1 MATVKDHFL
10 DLERHRRQLEDNVEK
25 LRKALTHW
33 RMCDT
38 EYEELKEEV
47 EAIPE
52 PLDRADLD
60 RIRDEFEGQVVT
72 QKEVQE
78 IFGESSPKAKA
89 QIVNILSRRIDY
101 VSKNV
106 QTLEKQLE
114 VAEQKYEKA
123 CIVVNPDVRDEDSGL
138 PITDIIEELDDEDN
152 ITSYRLQR
160 PGDVQ
165 PQIREAL
172 EKAGIKEKDWE
183 EMSQKLRAGADETA
197 EIEDTPVEDVGHQQQ
212 QLDETQP
219 TPSTSK
225 PGVGVDAEPEPEK
238 EPETPR
244 PKKGVS
250 FAEDTKSDQPQTTGE
265 DQANVRAAQRLEQ
278 IMREAKEIAASI
290 QDPVIPEDE
299 DEDDAA
305 LRREMLRYGMTDIAP
320 IVAELEI
327 DEGSNSEYSE
337 MEFDDDDDDEE
348 EEDDDDDD
356 AMEDEHGR
364 YKYRVVDDKYRRRMQ
379 ELEAKLGIKSTREIE
394 EEADAEAE
402 GKVPDEGI
410 ARITVQPA
418 PSPSLSPASQ
428 PAKSALKS
436 DIEPVEEV
444 KPEEIKPKK
453 KKGVKFASALDIAPD
468 TPVEPA
474 PSTPSQPKRP
484 LVDPMK
490 GTIVERSSAPQPAA
504 PAPAEPKRASRFK
517 KARTTTTAT
526 TTPADTFTPPGAVAQ
541 TLPSRPKGPADAP
554 ARFLDAD
561 VGEPLTAP
569 SGPEGKTLAPTIVER
584 DTPAEAKEPDAF
596 DANLLHQ
603 EAAVEYH
610 RMRNRMIQKQGGFV
624 REEESAI
631 EYPED
636 EDESGKRV
644 SRFKA
649 ARLARG

>member
-47 EAIPE
+47 ESVPE

-78 IFGESSPKAKA
+78 IFGESSPKTKA

-123 CIVVNPDVRDEDSGL
+123 CIVMNPDVRDEDSGL

-152 ITSYRLQR
+152 IKSYRLQR

-172 EKAGIKEKDWE
+172 EKAGIKEKDLE
-183 EMSQKLRAGADETA
+183 EMSQKLRTGADETA
-197 EIEDTPVEDVGHQQQ
+197 QIEDTPVEDVGHQQQ
-212 QLDETQP
+212 QLDEKQP
-219 TPSTSK
+219 TPSSSK
-225 PGVGVDAEPEPEK
+225 RDVEVDTEPEPEK

-250 FAEDTKSDQPQTTGE
+250 FAEETKSDQPQTTDE

-278 IMREAKEIAASI
+278 IMREAKEIAAPI

-337 MEFDDDDDDEE
+337 AEFDDDDDD

-394 EEADAEAE
+394 DAEAE

-418 PSPSLSPASQ
+418 PSPSPTPASQ
-428 PAKSALKS
+428 PTKSALKS
-436 DIEPVEEV
+436 DVEPVEEIT
-444 KPEEIKPKK
+444 PEETKPKK

-474 PSTPSQPKRP
+474 TSTPSQPKRP

-490 GTIVERSSAPQPAA
+490 GTIVERSPAPQPAA
-504 PAPAEPKRASRFK
+504 PAPAEPKKASRFK
-517 KARTTTTAT
+517 KARTTTTT
-526 TTPADTFTPPGAVAQ
+526 TSPADAITPPGAMITQA
-541 TLPSRPKGPADAP
+541 LSSRPKGPADAP

-569 SGPEGKTLAPTIVER
+569 SGPEGKTLAPTVVER
-584 DTPAEAKEPDAF
+584 DTPAGAKEPDAF
-596 DANLLHQ
+596 DASLLHQ

-610 RMRNRMIQKQGGFV
+610 RVRNRMIQKQGGFV

-636 EDESGKRV
+636 EDEGGKRV